1 MSSEEE
7 DIIWGDGH
15 IDWVASHEEYEDFL
29 RVEQEYGGSDGE
41 SECDS
46 HSEGENDSED
56 EREDTVSYLQN
67 HG

>member
-41 SECDS
+41 SFHD
-46 HSEGENDSED
+46 D
-56 EREDTVSYLQN
+56 
-67 HG
+67 